1 MSAYN
6 THSKGR
12 SQKSGA
18 VFFPSREMPQAT
30 GTNIYTWKSLCI
42 MLYTP
47 ELPIVMQHVGCHTCN
62 SIISFYK
69 EVNTNAER
77 SETDGCSTIS
87 RGWRCRQAQMKR
99 NNPHGSTVPGGT
111 AKRMGSS
118 STFTSL
124 GTSLRNMLKFQL
136 ISSRVKGICVWE
148 AAFFRSLF
156 LGSLKITAQNTRF

>member
-12 SQKSGA
+12 SQKR
-18 VFFPSREMPQAT
+18 VELFFFPSREMPQAT

-47 ELPIVMQHVGCHTCN
+47 ELPIVMQRVGCHTCN

-99 NNPHGSTVPGGT
+99 NNPHGGTVPGGT
-111 AKRMGSS
+111 ARRIGSS

-136 ISSRVKGICVWE
+136 INFQYSRRNLCLGRS
-148 AAFFRSLF
+148 FF
-156 LGSLKITAQNTRF
+156 